1 MVLPYQ
7 PEFVCSP
14 RRRRRR
20 LAPLVVLGVA
30 LPLAGCAG
38 QDAADV
44 GRGEDEVVNAKPI
57 DQAPDIVERST
68 VRLTTPNGG
77 LCSGTIVGFNRVVT
91 AKHCVVSSNPLGHTV
106 HFSDFSS
113 QTAGAIKTHPT
124 ADVAVLVLNGG
135 VPFSSGQAPAL
146 VHGPRQASIGA
157 GDRVVI
163 AGFGITGAGRNDA
176 SNFVRFG
183 KVKFERFVG
192 NYTFADG
199 SSFSSG
205 LQFSPESCRGDDP
218 ACSVTCSGDS
228 GGPVYQFRPGEGFG
242 LIGVTSGGTCDGL
255 LGTGFG
261 ARMIAADARSL
272 IDFILFDS

>member
-1 MVLPYQ
+1 MTLSYQ
-7 PEFVCSP
+7 SVFAGS
-14 RRRRRR
+14 RRRRSSR
-20 LAPLVVLGVA
+20 LAPLAALAFA

-38 QDAADV
+38 EETADA
-44 GRGEDEVVNAKPI
+44 GRSEDEIVNAKPI

-68 VRLTTPNGG
+68 VRLTTANGG

-91 AKHCVVSSNPLGHTV
+91 AKHCVVSSNPLAHTV

-113 QTAGAIKTHPT
+113 RTVGAIKTHPT

-135 VPFSSGQAPAL
+135 VPFNSGQAPAL
-146 VHGPRQASIGA
+146 VHGPRQGSIAEGA
-157 GDRVVI
+157 RVVI
-163 AGFGITGAGRNDA
+163 AGFGITGAGNQDT
-176 SNFVRFG
+176 SSTVRFG
-183 KVKFERFVG
+183 KVKFDRFLG
-192 NYTFADG
+192 NYSFADG

-205 LQFSPESCRGDDP
+205 LQFSPESCSGTDP

-228 GGPVYQFRPGEGFG
+228 GGPVFQFRPGEGFG

-272 IDFILFDS
+272 INFILFDT

>member
-1 MVLPYQ
+1 MVLPYH
-7 PEFVCSP
+7 PTFAGSP
-14 RRRRRR
+14 RSRRHR
-20 LAPLVVLGVA
+20 LMPLVALGVA

-38 QDAADV
+38 EDGADT
-44 GRGEDEVVNAKPI
+44 GRGTDEIVNPKPI

-68 VRLTTPNGG
+68 VRVSTPGGG
-77 LCSGTIVGFNRVVT
+77 LCSGTLVGFNRVVT
-91 AKHCVVSSNPLGHTV
+91 AKHCVVSSNPLAHTV

-124 ADVAVLVLNGG
+124 ADIAVLVLNGG

-146 VHGPRQASIGA
+146 VHGPRQGSIAA
-157 GDRVVI
+157 GDRVVV
-163 AGFGITGAGRNDA
+163 AGFGITGAGRQDT
-176 SNFVRFG
+176 SVFVRFG
-183 KVKFERFVG
+183 KVKFDRFLG
-192 NYTFADG
+192 NYRFADG

-205 LQFSPESCRGDDP
+205 LQFSPESCSGSDP

-228 GGPVYQFRPGEGFG
+228 GGPVFQFRPGEGFG

-261 ARMIAADARSL
+261 ARMIAADARSFV
-272 IDFILFDS
+272 DFILFDS